1 MTTHPEPAAHGRRL
15 AAFFRAA
22 EPRLWRDLAES
33 GAVPADHEREARA
46 EWECLALDACLR
58 GLVAAGDFR
67 DRTAEEVDEFHAAVL
82 EDWAARGPVDS
93 LAARRERLTARYEE
107 YGRLARGLEAAGA
120 SRVSATL
127 GETAATH
134 ACAPAAAPAA
144 LASVFAA
151 MHESLAEG
159 AATMLRDGID
169 GAQDA

>member
-1 MTTHPEPAAHGRRL
+1 MTTHPEPAGHGRRL
-15 AAFFRAA
+15 AAFFHAA

-33 GAVPADHEREARA
+33 GAVPGDRESGARA

-82 EDWAARGPVDS
+82 EGWAASSPVES

-120 SRVSATL
+120 ARVSATL
-127 GETAATH
+127 GEAAAGH
-134 ACAPAAAPAA
+134 ACAPAPPPAA
-144 LASVFAA
+144 LATVFAA

-159 AATMLRDGID
+159 AATMLRE
-169 GAQDA
+169 GAKGA

>member
-1 MTTHPEPAAHGRRL
+1 MTNLPQPAAHGRRL

-33 GAVPADHEREARA
+33 GAVPGGREREARA

-67 DRTAEEVDEFHAAVL
+67 DHTAHEVDEFHAAVL
-82 EDWAARGPVDS
+82 EGWAAGGSVES
-93 LAARRERLTARYEE
+93 LAVRRERLTARYEE

-120 SRVSATL
+120 ARVSATL
-127 GETAATH
+127 GESAATH

-144 LASVFAA
+144 LASVFAT

-159 AATMLRDGID
+159 AAAMLRDGTQ
-169 GAQDA
+169 GA

>member
-1 MTTHPEPAAHGRRL
+1 MTSHPEPVAHGRRL

-33 GAVPADHEREARA
+33 GAVPGEREREARA

-67 DRTAEEVDEFHAAVL
+67 DRTAQEVDEFHAAVL
-82 EDWAARGPVDS
+82 EDWAAGGTVES

-107 YGRLARGLEAAGA
+107 YGRLARSLEAAGA
-120 SRVSATL
+120 ARVSATL
-127 GETAATH
+127 GETAAGH
-134 ACAPAAAPAA
+134 ACSPAPAPAA

-159 AATMLRDGID
+159 AAAMLRE
-169 GAQDA
+169 GAPEA